1 MKESL
6 TGWLRPSRFALP
18 LLIALA
24 AAAALACGGG
34 NDGQVTQELS
44 PNQELRQRIAADP
57 GTFDPQLASVAEE
70 ISIVKQLFR
79 GLFTYDEEL
88 NVVPAVALE
97 LPTKANGGIS
107 EDGLTYTIKLRTD
120 ATWSDGAPVT
130 AGDFVYAFQRLFDPE
145 AGAQGYYFSF
155 YTAIEGAEAAAFGEG
170 PISDVQVSA
179 LDEYTLQ
186 IQLVQE
192 QSTLPVLL
200 ALWSA
205 SPLRQD
211 VIEQHGDA
219 WTEPGNLIGNGP
231 FVLVDYAPE
240 ERVVLEANPNYWGDD
255 QPTLQRIVY
264 RIIPEDSA
272 ALLAYQN
279 NEIDVTVIP
288 PADSARF
295 EGDPDQVRYAQ
306 LETFAILYNHQQA
319 PFDNLLVGRA
329 FSRAI
334 DRDAYVR
341 VVRGGVG
348 APALSWL
355 PPGMPGSNA
364 DVGADLGFD
373 PEAAQALLA
382 EAGYVD
388 GEGFPSVTFTIADD
402 ATNRLT
408 AEFLQGQL
416 GEHLGIDVQIETLE
430 EDAFFDRLFEG
441 DFQMSWL
448 SWFAD
453 YADPEN
459 WLPEW
464 FATDGGFNVLG
475 YSNPVVDE
483 LLAKAATAQLD
494 ETERMAL
501 YDQVHSLIIED
512 QALTPIFHPER
523 NYLVK
528 PHVAGLI
535 TTALDAEP
543 GDWFATSVRILE
555 TGDQPPASE
564 PDK

>member
-34 NDGQVTQELS
+34 NNGQVTQELS

-57 GTFDPQLASVAEE
+57 GTLDPQLASVAEE

-97 LPTKANGGIS
+97 LPTKENGGIS

-130 AGDFVYAFQRLFDPE
+130 AGDFAYAFQRLFDPE

-231 FVLVDYAPE
+231 FVLADYAPE

-272 ALLAYQN
+272 ALLAYQAG
-279 NEIDVTVIP
+279 EIDVTVIP

-355 PPGMPGSNA
+355 PPGMPGFSE
-364 DVGADLGFD
+364 DLEGLPFD
-373 PEAAQALLA
+373 PEAARALLE
-382 EAGYVD
+382 EAGGPSIVRDATLLDSGRGASVGPIVEAVIAMWEENLGVRVDVNQEEFGLFLRDLDEGSFQMFSLGWIADYVD
-388 GEGFPSVTFTIADD
+388 PQD
-402 ATNRLT
+402 
-408 AEFLQGQL
+408 FLDIKFHSASGNN
-416 GEHLGIDVQIETLE
+416 E
-430 EDAFFDRLFEG
+430 
-441 DFQMSWL
+441 MK
-448 SWFAD
+448 
-453 YADPEN
+453 
-459 WLPEW
+459 
-464 FATDGGFNVLG
+464 
-475 YSNPVVDE
+475 YSNEQVDDLLERARVEQDEATRYE
-483 LLAKAATAQLD
+483 LYQQAEEIIVQEAAWIP
-494 ETERMAL
+494 L
-501 YDQVHSLIIED
+501 YHGKSN
-512 QALTPIFHPER
+512 A
-523 NYLVK
+523 LVK
-528 PHVAGLI
+528 PYVKNYLI
-535 TTALDAEP
+535 
-543 GDWFATSVRILE
+543 
-555 TGDQPPASE
+555 PPAIVPRLRFISLSDE
-564 PDK
+564 

>member
-24 AAAALACGGG
+24 AAAAFACGGG
-34 NDGQVTQELS
+34 NGGQVTQELS
-44 PNQELRQRIAADP
+44 PNQQLRQRIAADP

-97 LPTKANGGIS
+97 LPTKENGGIS

-130 AGDFVYAFQRLFDPE
+130 AGDFAYAFQRLFDPE

-219 WTEPGNLIGNGP
+219 WTDPGNLIGNGP
-231 FVLVDYAPE
+231 FVLAQYAPE

-364 DVGADLGFD
+364 DVGKDLSFNPD
-373 PEAAQALLA
+373 AAQALLA

-388 GEGFPSVTFTIADD
+388 GEGFPAITFTIPDD

-416 GEHLGIDVQIETLE
+416 GEHLGIDVKIETLE

-501 YDQVHSLIIED
+501 YDQVHRLIIED

>member
-1 MKESL
+1 MKDSL
-6 TGWLRPSRFALP
+6 TGWRRPLGFALP
-18 LLIALA
+18 LLIALVA
-24 AAAALACGGG
+24 AAAVACGGG
-34 NDGQVTQELS
+34 GDGQVSQQLA
-44 PNQELRQRIAADP
+44 PDQELRQRIAADP

-130 AGDFVYAFQRLFDPE
+130 AGDFAYAFQRLFDPE

-155 YTAIEGAEAAAFGEG
+155 YTSIEGAEAAAFGEG
-170 PISDVQVSA
+170 PITDVQVSA
-179 LDEYTLQ
+179 LDDYTLQ
-186 IQLVQE
+186 IQLAQ
-192 QSTLPVLL
+192 QQPTLPVLL

-211 VIEQHGDA
+211 VIEEFGDA

-231 FVLVDYAPE
+231 FVLAQYAPE
-240 ERVVLEANPNYWGDD
+240 DRVVLEANVNYQGDD

-295 EGDPDQVRYAQ
+295 EGDPEQVRYAQ

-319 PFDNLLVGRA
+319 PFDDVLVGRA
-329 FSRAI
+329 FSLAV
-334 DRDAYVR
+334 DRDAYVA

-364 DVGADLGFD
+364 EVGANLSFN
-373 PEAAQALLA
+373 PEVARDLLA
-382 EAGYVD
+382 EAGYLN
-388 GEGFPSVTFTIADD
+388 GEGFPTVTFTVADD
-402 ATNRLT
+402 PTNRLT

-416 GEHLGIDVQIETLE
+416 SEHLGIDVQIETLE

-459 WLPEW
+459 WLPQW
-464 FATDGGFNVLG
+464 FGTDGSFNVLG
-475 YSNPVVDE
+475 YSDPVVDE
-483 LLAKAATAQLD
+483 LLEKAASAQLD
-494 ETERMAL
+494 QADRLSL
-501 YDQVHSLIIED
+501 YDQVHRIIIED

-543 GDWFATSVRILE
+543 GDWFATNVQILD

-564 PDK
+564 PEE

>member
-130 AGDFVYAFQRLFDPE
+130 AGDFAYAFQRLFDPE

-211 VIEQHGDA
+211 VIEQYGDA

-231 FVLVDYAPE
+231 FVLAQYAPE
-240 ERVVLEANPNYWGDD
+240 QRVVLEANPNYWGDD

-295 EGDPDQVRYAQ
+295 EGDPEQVRYAQ

-348 APALSWL
+348 AAALSWL

-388 GEGFPSVTFTIADD
+388 GEGFPAITFTIADD

-416 GEHLGIDVQIETLE
+416 SENLGIDVKIETLE
-430 EDAFFDRLFEG
+430 EDVFFDRLFEG